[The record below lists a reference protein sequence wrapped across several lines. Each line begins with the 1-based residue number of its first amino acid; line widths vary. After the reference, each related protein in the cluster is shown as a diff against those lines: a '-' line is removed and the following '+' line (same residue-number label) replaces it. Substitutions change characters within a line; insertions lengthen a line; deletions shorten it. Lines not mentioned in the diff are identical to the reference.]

1 MSVHLQ
7 ETNIG
12 DESQLFSSG
21 NQKLL
26 ADGKEYDSALFASS
40 GDTMETLNPGLGLD
54 VPSGRVARPGA
65 LSAGCR
71 LDKVA
76 LQLAHS
82 ALGSEGERKSAVH
95 LVVCLQNNRLVR
107 R

>member
-7 ETNIG
+7 ETNIR

-21 NQKLL
+21 KLL

-95 LVVCLQNNRLVR
+95 LVLCLQNNGLVLR
-107 R
+107 